1 MTSNLK
7 TKDTLLRTLR
17 RAGSKKLSFE
27 ELQQQR
33 VSFVIGSLSA
43 ESNVTRAQVK
53 EVLANF
59 QGRKSA

>member
-7 TKDTLLRTLR
+7 TKDALLRTLR
-17 RAGSKKLSFE
+17 RAGAKKLSFE
-27 ELQQQR
+27 DLQKQR

-43 ESNVTRAQVK
+43 ESSVTRAQVK

-59 QGRKSA
+59 EGRKSA